1 MIVVNGLLLLA
12 QQEAAL
18 KPANVSGA
26 GVWRQAATKVG
37 SIVYPR
43 GRSVYEC
50 LRTNVFVQCMS
61 LDPG

>member
-37 SIVYPR
+37 SIVYLMGGDLCVSSCSR
-43 GRSVYEC
+43 MC
-50 LRTNVFVQCMS
+50 LFNVC
-61 LDPG
+61 P